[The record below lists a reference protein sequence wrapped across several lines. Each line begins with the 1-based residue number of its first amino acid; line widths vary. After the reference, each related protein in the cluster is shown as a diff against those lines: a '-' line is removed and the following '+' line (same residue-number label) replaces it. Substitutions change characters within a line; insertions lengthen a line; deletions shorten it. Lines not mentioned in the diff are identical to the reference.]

1 METVPIRRIGFHGRA
16 DLLSYE
22 EGGGIFVKR
31 DAEFTYTFENFFH
44 PFVGELIKKLN
55 DGTLSE
61 MLDPA
66 FLGGLDEST
75 PSARTQPNSFFKLFT
90 EFIKPKDDPNDRL
103 VFVEGFPKEIDFSVG
118 GPYSNY
124 NWELFFHIPLAVA
137 VHLSKN
143 QRFSEAQRWFHYIFN
158 PTSGDQSVDAPN
170 RFWNCLPFRK
180 SGRGKSLE
188 EIVRILSTSRMNLS
202 SDDQKLQD
210 DILNG
215 YSAILNKPFEPH
227 RVARTRHLAY
237 QYNVVMKYLD
247 NLIAWGDSLFQQ
259 DTIESINEATQIYV
273 SAANILGARPQ
284 QVPPLGTLKAKTFAQ
299 LRKQGLGPIGDALVD
314 LESQFPLNLS
324 SPETRTGS
332 STVDASPLFGIGRA
346 LYFCIPKN
354 DKMLS
359 YWDTVGDRLF
369 KIRHCMDIAGVV
381 RPLALFEPPID
392 PGMLVRAAAVGIDIG
407 SVVSGLNQPIGP
419 IRSLFMIQKAI
430 ELCGEVRNLGSALL
444 SALEK
449 GDAEHL
455 ATIRQRHDI
464 QIQQMAQEVRFL
476 QWKQSQENTT
486 SLLTS
491 RKTALERLNYYKR
504 LLNIP
509 DDPNAP
515 DDLPID
521 HSTNPDATP
530 ILTEDNFD
538 EAYSGLVGK
547 YDKQLTRYDL
557 PQYAPVGGDLPLQQS
572 GSMGAGKLYLSSNEL
587 QEITEGDQ
595 AKTFQNLARINDA
608 IVASLYYIPLFNIKM
623 AYWGLGGDATI
634 GGGQFLGNAGQVVS
648 NLLRGWA
655 DDHSYA
661 GTVAAKT
668 GTYGRRADEWLLQYN
683 LAAHELMQ
691 VGRQILASLIA
702 EQVAHHEYKS
712 VKQQVA
718 NAQEVDQFIHN
729 KFTNEDLYH
738 WMQGESSRLYYEY
751 YRFAF
756 DTARKAE
763 NSMKQE
769 LMRPELDTQDFVK
782 FNYWDGGRKGLLSGE
797 ALHLDVKRMEM
808 VYHENNKREL
818 ELTKH
823 VSLRQLNPVALL
835 ALKTTGSCTITIP
848 EWLYDLDCPG
858 HYMRR
863 IKSVSV
869 SIPAVVGPY
878 TSVNCTVSLLRSS
891 LRKSP
896 IAGDDYARQG
906 SEDDRFVDYIGAV
919 HSMVTSSGQND
930 SGLFETNLRDER
942 FLPFEGAG
950 AESTWKLD
958 LPKDYRAFDYAS
970 IADVILHIR
979 YTSRQG
985 VDPTKVRS
993 SLATLFAEVSQSSF
1007 ALLFNLRYDF
1017 PSEWARFVSGNED
1030 FSAVIR
1036 TDHFPYL
1043 SKGRTISIDG
1053 LELYDGFDVSNH
1065 HSVESHEQATADLAD
1080 SAKSAFTLA
1089 TGPNKVLTR
1098 QTKDVFLVVRYSIG
1112 A

>member
-1 METVPIRRIGFHGRA
+1 
-16 DLLSYE
+16 
-22 EGGGIFVKR
+22 
-31 DAEFTYTFENFFH
+31 
-44 PFVGELIKKLN
+44 
-55 DGTLSE
+55 
-61 MLDPA
+61 
-66 FLGGLDEST
+66 
-75 PSARTQPNSFFKLFT
+75 
-90 EFIKPKDDPNDRL
+90 
-103 VFVEGFPKEIDFSVG
+103 
-118 GPYSNY
+118 
-124 NWELFFHIPLAVA
+124 
-137 VHLSKN
+137 
-143 QRFSEAQRWFHYIFN
+143 
-158 PTSGDQSVDAPN
+158 
-170 RFWNCLPFRK
+170 
-180 SGRGKSLE
+180 
-188 EIVRILSTSRMNLS
+188 
-202 SDDQKLQD
+202 
-210 DILNG
+210 
-215 YSAILNKPFEPH
+215 
-227 RVARTRHLAY
+227 
-237 QYNVVMKYLD
+237 
-247 NLIAWGDSLFQQ
+247 
-259 DTIESINEATQIYV
+259 
-273 SAANILGARPQ
+273 
-284 QVPPLGTLKAKTFAQ
+284 
-299 LRKQGLGPIGDALVD
+299 
-314 LESQFPLNLS
+314 
-324 SPETRTGS
+324 
-332 STVDASPLFGIGRA
+332 
-346 LYFCIPKN
+346 
-354 DKMLS
+354 
-359 YWDTVGDRLF
+359 
-369 KIRHCMDIAGVV
+369 
-381 RPLALFEPPID
+381 
-392 PGMLVRAAAVGIDIG
+392 
-407 SVVSGLNQPIGP
+407 
-419 IRSLFMIQKAI
+419 
-430 ELCGEVRNLGSALL
+430 
-444 SALEK
+444 
-449 GDAEHL
+449 
-455 ATIRQRHDI
+455 
-464 QIQQMAQEVRFL
+464 
-476 QWKQSQENTT
+476 
-486 SLLTS
+486 
-491 RKTALERLNYYKR
+491 
-504 LLNIP
+504 
-509 DDPNAP
+509 
-515 DDLPID
+515 
-521 HSTNPDATP
+521 
-530 ILTEDNFD
+530 
-538 EAYSGLVGK
+538 
-547 YDKQLTRYDL
+547 
-557 PQYAPVGGDLPLQQS
+557 
-572 GSMGAGKLYLSSNEL
+572 
-587 QEITEGDQ
+587 
-595 AKTFQNLARINDA
+595 
-608 IVASLYYIPLFNIKM
+608 
-623 AYWGLGGDATI
+623 
-634 GGGQFLGNAGQVVS
+634 
-648 NLLRGWA
+648 
-655 DDHSYA
+655 
-661 GTVAAKT
+661 
-668 GTYGRRADEWLLQYN
+668 
-683 LAAHELMQ
+683 
-691 VGRQILASLIA
+691 
-702 EQVAHHEYKS
+702 
-712 VKQQVA
+712 
-718 NAQEVDQFIHN
+718 VDQFIHN

-863 IKSVSV
+863 IKSVAV

-930 SGLFETNLRDER
+930 SGLFETNLRDDR

-1089 TGPNKVLTR
+1089 TGPSKVLTR

>member
-1 METVPIRRIGFHGRA
+1 M
-16 DLLSYE
+16 
-22 EGGGIFVKR
+22 
-31 DAEFTYTFENFFH
+31 
-44 PFVGELIKKLN
+44 
-55 DGTLSE
+55 
-61 MLDPA
+61 
-66 FLGGLDEST
+66 
-75 PSARTQPNSFFKLFT
+75 
-90 EFIKPKDDPNDRL
+90 
-103 VFVEGFPKEIDFSVG
+103 
-118 GPYSNY
+118 
-124 NWELFFHIPLAVA
+124 
-137 VHLSKN
+137 HLSKN